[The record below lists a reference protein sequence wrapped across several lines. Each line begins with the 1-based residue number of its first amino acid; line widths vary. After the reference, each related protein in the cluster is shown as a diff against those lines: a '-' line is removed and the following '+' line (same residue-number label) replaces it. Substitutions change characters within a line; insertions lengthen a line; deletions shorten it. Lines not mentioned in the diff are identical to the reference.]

1 MSGFVIMPV
10 SFPACENM
18 MCRRFYHTKKQRRSV
33 KPMQSGSR
41 GEKKKGLPVCGTCSP
56 QAPMEPPF
64 VTAWHPPIAVIGP
77 QSRRRAGHEMRRCAS
92 PLHSRRGEALQTEL
106 LSRSRTSKQAKTK
119 HEPIKLLSF
128 SRATY
133 PRNVPFSTTGNP
145 WYSQVSANLSV
156 LRFVSGKTHCPQQ

>member
-1 MSGFVIMPV
+1 MPQIL
-10 SFPACENM
+10 SHQKATQISKT
-18 MCRRFYHTKKQRRSV
+18 YAIGKQRR
-33 KPMQSGSR
+33 
-41 GEKKKGLPVCGTCSP
+41 KKKGLPVCGTCSP

-92 PLHSRRGEALQTEL
+92 PLRSRRGEALQTEL
-106 LSRSRTSKQAKTK
+106 LSRSRTSRQVKTK